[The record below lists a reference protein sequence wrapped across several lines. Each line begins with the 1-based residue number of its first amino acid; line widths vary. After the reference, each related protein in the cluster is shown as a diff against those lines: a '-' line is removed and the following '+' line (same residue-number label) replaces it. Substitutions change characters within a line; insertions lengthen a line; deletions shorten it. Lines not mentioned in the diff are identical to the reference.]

1 MAVSRNIKEEAF
13 ALYCAGVSYDKISK
27 TLKVGSASI
36 PRWKDKYDWEARK
49 RSLMSVIEENDKSDK
64 EKINEKMLESIK
76 RVWAR
81 QVEQGLAKA
90 SARDVIE
97 VVKVERLVSG
107 LSTENVDVSGS
118 VDGKYELKLVYP
130 DNYERKVKK
139 KKSWKHV
146 NAQVG
151 GEPSCLN
158 SC

>member
-1 MAVSRNIKEEAF
+1 VAVSNNKKIEAF
-13 ALYCAGVSYDKISK
+13 HLFCMGVPYDKIA
-27 TLKVGSASI
+27 LVVGVGSRTI
-36 PRWKDKYDWEARK
+36 PRWIDTYGWRE
-49 RSLMSVIEENDKSDK
+49 DK
-64 EKINEKMLESIK
+64 EKLAVIAKENSKNNKEKLNEDLLESVK
-76 RVWAR
+76 KVWAKS
-81 QVEQGLAKA
+81 V
-90 SARDVIE
+90 RDG
-97 VVKVERLVSG
+97 ERLVSG